1 MVGQRPE
8 TNSVPPLVARPT
20 FHSMIQEP
28 ACFLLDARGG
38 GGGEGE
44 GRGRGGGGGG
54 ELLYRQLT
62 RVPREHIPRTLC
74 LLNRPYAMAKVI
86 VADT

>member
-1 MVGQRPE
+1 MP
-8 TNSVPPLVARPT
+8 
-20 FHSMIQEP
+20 
-28 ACFLLDARGG
+28 
-38 GGGEGE
+38 GEV
-44 GRGRGGGGGG
+44 RGRGGGGG

-62 RVPREHIPRTLC
+62 RVPGEHIPRTLC

>member
-1 MVGQRPE
+1 MFSHLQQIF
-8 TNSVPPLVARPT
+8 SSQAYLPLHDPGISLFPFRC
-20 FHSMIQEP
+20 QG
-28 ACFLLDARGG
+28 RGG
-38 GGGEGE
+38 GG
-44 GRGRGGGGGG
+44 GGGGGG